1 MSTLQDLKGF
11 EFKHV
16 IVVGCGDRIFP
27 FEGVHKDE
35 KWRDALR
42 LYVTMTRARDQIH
55 LIYNDEQKPSEFISS
70 MGDLVDTVH
79 EVSDRKFHISG
90 KESDPKEI
98 SLGKD
103 SIHALHHIYVQM
115 RMN

>member
-1 MSTLQDLKGF
+1 
-11 EFKHV
+11 
-16 IVVGCGDRIFP
+16 
-27 FEGVHKDE
+27 
-35 KWRDALR
+35 
-42 LYVTMTRARDQIH
+42 MTRARDQIH

-98 SLGKD
+98 SLTKD